1 MLGAV
6 RYRFLSWWV
15 GSSGEGKR
23 QGTGGTVRGRRGNV
37 TALRLECRGLGLRRK
52 GGGMIMQGL
61 HVFVDQPASL
71 LATREGFLWGRSWGV
86 GMWSPVISVF
96 SGAAV
101 GNCLFFIFALAML

>member
-1 MLGAV
+1 MLGV
-6 RYRFLSWWV
+6 GSCWV
-15 GSSGEGKR
+15 GSRLVGRRHR
-23 QGTGGTVRGRRGNV
+23 QGTGGTVRGGRGNV
-37 TALRLECRGLGLRRK
+37 TALRLEWRGLGLV
-52 GGGMIMQGL
+52 GGAAGAVEV
-61 HVFVDQPASL
+61 HQPASL

>member
-1 MLGAV
+1 MGGV
-6 RYRFLSWWV
+6 QV
-15 GSSGEGKR
+15 GGE
-23 QGTGGTVRGRRGNV
+23 GTGGTVRGRGDYV
-37 TALRLECRGLGLRRK
+37 TALRLERRGLGLR
-52 GGGMIMQGL
+52 GAVGAVETVCV
-61 HVFVDQPASL
+61 HQPASL